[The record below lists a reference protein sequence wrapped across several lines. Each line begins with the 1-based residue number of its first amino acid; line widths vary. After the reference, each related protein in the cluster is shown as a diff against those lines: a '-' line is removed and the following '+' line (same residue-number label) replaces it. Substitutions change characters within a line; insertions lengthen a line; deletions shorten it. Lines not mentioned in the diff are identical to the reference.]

1 VRETETVR
9 STGIRHYY
17 VVLGAVGEAG
27 VAAPG
32 HAVAGGQ
39 LAGAL
44 ALEVDDGLGE
54 RVGVVEGG
62 GEARGEE
69 EEEEQDDG
77 ADAEQPAPG
86 LLHG

>member
-1 VRETETVR
+1 M
-9 STGIRHYY
+9 
-17 VVLGAVGEAG
+17 LGAVGEAG

-32 HAVAGGQ
+32 HAVARRQ

-54 RVGVVEGG
+54 RVGVVEGR

-69 EEEEQDDG
+69 EQQQDG
-77 ADAEQPAPG
+77 ALAEQPAPG